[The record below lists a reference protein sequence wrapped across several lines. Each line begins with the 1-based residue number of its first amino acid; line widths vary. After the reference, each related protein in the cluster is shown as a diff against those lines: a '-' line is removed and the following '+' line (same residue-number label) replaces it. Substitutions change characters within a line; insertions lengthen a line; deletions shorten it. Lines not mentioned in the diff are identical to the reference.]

1 MSQKKKKKGGEDSGK
16 GGEKLAKCCRQLK
29 GVNGR
34 LFYEKL
40 PKREWH
46 PEFFLGRGITQRHQ
60 SAQDQQSPSV
70 LLYIFYISLCF
81 SGVFSSFS
89 CRRT

>member
-1 MSQKKKKKGGEDSGK
+1 MRHEPSQPSQAGQEASSIKPQASCHKKKRKKGGADSGK

-46 PEFFLGRGITQRHQ
+46 PEFFLGRGITQRLI
-60 SAQDQQSPSV
+60 PP
-70 LLYIFYISLCF
+70 YK
-81 SGVFSSFS
+81 
-89 CRRT
+89 